1 MKKILG
7 LSITLFISLYLVAC
21 SVTDNS
27 PVADNQTISNQQSV
41 EINHQHSHPEM
52 SSTINQPT
60 KIEIAKITP
69 RKNPKAQID
78 VRSFEPR
85 SPVKTSTKLATKL
98 ATKSWAKP
106 NPTRPIK
113 KTVVTKHYPRSRA
126 VTKKK
131 PRRTVLTNK
140 QRFSGVLEAHNGV
153 RKKHGLQALT
163 WSDKLAR
170 YSKQWTDH
178 LGSGSH
184 CQIRHR
190 GGTPPYGENLYRAS
204 ALRWS
209 TGEREIL
216 PITIKNVVK
225 AWTDEERWYDYNR
238 NRCQP
243 GKQCGHYTQ
252 IVWRKTTEVG
262 CALKVCADKSQTWV
276 CSYNPPGNFQ
286 GVKPY

>member
-7 LSITLFISLYLVAC
+7 LSITLLTSLYLVAC
-21 SVTDNS
+21 SVTENTHVVDNNRS
-27 PVADNQTISNQQSV
+27 SNVPV
-41 EINHQHSHPEM
+41 EINHQHTHTQISDVDKRKDL
-52 SSTINQPT
+52 QQFDV
-60 KIEIAKITP
+60 AKVNSKVT
-69 RKNPKAQID
+69 PKAQINIK
-78 VRSFEPR
+78 SFEMKPAIRPPVKPR
-85 SPVKTSTKLATKL
+85 SDSP
-98 ATKSWAKP
+98 
-106 NPTRPIK
+106 RIK
-113 KTVVTKHYPRSRA
+113 KTIVRKHYPQH
-126 VTKKK
+126 K
-131 PRRTVLTNK
+131 PRRTVLTNA

-153 RKKHGLQALT
+153 RRKHGLQPLT
-163 WSDKLAR
+163 WSAKLAN

-190 GGTPPYGENLYRAS
+190 SGTPPYGENLYRAS

-216 PITIKNVVK
+216 PVTIRNVVK